1 MQCVKRAHGDW
12 KGLQCPRE
20 HRRRELDQGHLTD
33 QGSRLVAMP
42 EVAMLAPDAASVAA
56 FGRNLLDPR
65 TRAPSARAGYAQAA
79 AVRADVAA
87 VWG

>member
-1 MQCVKRAHGDW
+1 MPSA
-12 KGLQCPRE
+12 
-20 HRRRELDQGHLTD
+20 LDQATELARSG
-33 QGSRLVAMP
+33 QAVALVT
-42 EVAMLAPDAASVAA
+42 PDAAAVAA
-56 FGRNLLDPR
+56 FGRNLLEPR